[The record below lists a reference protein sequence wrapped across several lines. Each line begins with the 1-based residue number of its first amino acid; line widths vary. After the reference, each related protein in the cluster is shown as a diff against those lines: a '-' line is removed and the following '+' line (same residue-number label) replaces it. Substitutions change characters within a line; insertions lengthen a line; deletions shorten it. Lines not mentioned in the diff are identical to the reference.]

1 MSRAA
6 PTTPTHPNAG
16 LRSERALIALRSR
29 LRRVAIGEV
38 LTAGVGLVL
47 VALLAEGLADF
58 VLRLPSWLR
67 VLLLIAG
74 LVALVAG
81 IRRKLI
87 PAIALRPKLSTL
99 ALRVERSRLGQDR
112 KLPGV
117 LASGVELSHQQAD
130 EGEPESIGWLRRAA
144 AERADA
150 SAQDAPLTSL
160 VHTTTLKHNAAG
172 LALTAIVITVGLAL
186 VRQQAAWKA
195 YGVHIQ
201 LE

>member
-67 VLLLIAG
+67 VLLLRTLLRKRHPGRVSG
-74 LVALVAG
+74 LHRWSGEVRDLLQSHDGV
-81 IRRKLI
+81 
-87 PAIALRPKLSTL
+87 
-99 ALRVERSRLGQDR
+99 RL
-112 KLPGV
+112 
-117 LASGVELSHQQAD
+117 
-130 EGEPESIGWLRRAA
+130 
-144 AERADA
+144 
-150 SAQDAPLTSL
+150 
-160 VHTTTLKHNAAG
+160 
-172 LALTAIVITVGLAL
+172 
-186 VRQQAAWKA
+186 
-195 YGVHIQ
+195 
-201 LE
+201 